1 MAMPERMALIH
12 RIEQMRG
19 SAVICYLTSLRPGV
33 DAKMA
38 EDAVRVFLDHLLAL
52 PFPNRP
58 EKIDLFLCSNGGD
71 TTVPWRLV
79 PLFREFATS
88 FNVLV
93 PYHAYSAA
101 TLLALG
107 ADEIVMTPFAVLGP
121 IDPTVGN
128 AFNPKDEVSK
138 QTLGISVEDVQA
150 YLNFIK
156 TTVGISQD
164 DQLIKA
170 IQILAEKVHPL
181 ALGNVD
187 RILSQSRM
195 LARKIMNTHMAGA
208 AERDVAEIIENM
220 ASKLYFH
227 GHPINRKE
235 ARQELRLKVAECPP
249 LKLEGAM
256 WELYKDYEQEFQ
268 NTDLFNPFGDLA
280 AGAGPPTGPPVI
292 PGLPPG
298 MTVGPTAGTST
309 HTYDLLFAVVES
321 ARLSSRYVTQRRC
334 TLVTGPGGRG
344 VLQEDLRQG
353 WASTPVQQ
361 IA

>member
-1 MAMPERMALIH
+1 MGMPERMALIR

-19 SAVICYLTSLRPGV
+19 SAVICYLTSLRPNT

-52 PFPNRP
+52 PFPDRP

-128 AFNPKDEVSK
+128 HFNPLDEATK
-138 QTLGISVEDVQA
+138 QRVGISVEDVQA

-156 TTVGISQD
+156 NTVGITQD
-164 DQLIKA
+164 QELIKA
-170 IQILAEKVHPL
+170 VQILAEKVHPL

-187 RILSQSRM
+187 RFLSQSRM
-195 LARKIMNTHMAGA
+195 IARKIMNTHMTGA

-227 GHPINRKE
+227 GHPINRRE
-235 ARQELRLKVAECPP
+235 ARLELRLKVMEKPP
-249 LKLEGAM
+249 LELEGAM
-256 WELYKDYEQEFQ
+256 WDLYKDYEQEFQ
-268 NTDLFNPFGDLA
+268 NSVPFNPAGELA
-280 AGAGPPTGPPVI
+280 AIAGAPNPHAGPAT
-292 PGLPPG
+292 
-298 MTVGPTAGTST
+298 TSPSQT
-309 HTYDLLFAVVES
+309 CDLLFAVVES
-321 ARLSSRYVTQRRC
+321 GRLSSRYVTQRRY
-334 TLVTGPGGRG
+334 TLITGPGGRG
-344 VLQEDLRQG
+344 LIQEELSQS
-353 WASTPVQQ
+353 WASTP
-361 IA
+361 AP